1 MGKKKA
7 GNPGLGRSLMKDKQ
21 SKKNRPGTSLLHTS
35 EINDGQD
42 WNRINFQSITEQ
54 THVDEFLATAELAGT
69 EFQAEK
75 LNIKFVRMATQVGM
89 PTEEEKKKIHA
100 AQEAN
105 KEMLS
110 IPRRPP
116 WNVTTTPE
124 ELAEAERSSFL
135 SWRRNLAKLQEVD
148 GITMTPYER
157 NLEFWRQLW
166 RVIERSDVVVQIM
179 DARNPFLF
187 RCEDLEAYVKEVDP
201 NKENLLLVN
210 KSDFLTEAQR
220 EMWAEYFR
228 QQGIQ
233 AVFFSALSGQE
244 LDDIREEEEQ
254 ARNAE
259 TRTSTEDQDRTRLDS
274 ETSEGEETQMSNIEA
289 CRQDLETLT
298 VNLNKQNESV
308 SSPLTPPTETT
319 PAEHTSSSVANP
331 SESPSKFVTSSNLL
345 SRSELIEVFRTIY
358 TKRRLLGKAVTMGLV
373 GYPNVGKS
381 STINCLMQGKKVS
394 VSATPGKTKHFQTLF
409 LTEDIMLCD
418 CPGLVF
424 PAFVTTKQEM
434 IISGILPIDQ
444 MRDEVPPIN
453 LVSSRIP
460 RDVFEGTYGITL
472 PQPMEGEDPNR
483 PPTSEELLNAYGF
496 MRGFMTQRG
505 LPDNPRSARYI
516 LKDFVNGKLLYAHA
530 PPSVPQGEYHIHTI
544 FKMKKNAKQTVLT
557 PQQIATQPFKVRP
570 ETVDRKFFGAA
581 SPQYHIKGIN
591 TGAYKQTSNGPVP
604 GTKQP
609 RQKNFKK
616 REKLRRR
623 FAHLDE

>member
-1 MGKKKA
+1 MGKKN
-7 GNPGLGRSLMKDKQ
+7 GTSSLGRSLMKDRHT
-21 SKKNRPGTSLLHTS
+21 KKNKVGTSLLHTS
-35 EINDGQD
+35 EINDGQE
-42 WNRINFQSITEQ
+42 WNRLNLQSITEQ

-75 LNIKFVRMATQVGM
+75 LNIKFVRPTTQIGM
-89 PTEEEKKKIHA
+89 LTEEEKRKIRA

-105 KEMLS
+105 REMLS

-124 ELAEAERSSFL
+124 QLAEAERSSFL
-135 SWRRNLAKLQEVD
+135 SWRRNLAKLQEVE
-148 GITMTPYER
+148 GITLTPFER

-179 DARNPFLF
+179 DARNPLLF

-220 EMWAEYFR
+220 EMWARYFR
-228 QQGIQ
+228 EEGIK
-233 AVFFSALSGQE
+233 AVFFSALSGEE
-244 LDDIREEEEQ
+244 LDTIREEEEK
-254 ARNAE
+254 ARN
-259 TRTSTEDQDRTRLDS
+259 TMEDQENRRRLDS
-274 ETSEGEETQMSNIEA
+274 ETNESEETQTANIEE
-289 CRQDLETLT
+289 CRQDLEALT
-298 VNLNKQNESV
+298 VNLKKQSV
-308 SSPLTPPTETT
+308 SVPPCQSEGGESNVA
-319 PAEHTSSSVANP
+319 AEDTSSPSSS
-331 SESPSKFVTSSNLL
+331 SESQPSSFVTSSKLL
-345 SRSELIEVFRTIY
+345 SRSELIEVFRTMY
-358 TKRRLLGKAVTMGLV
+358 TKRRLLGRAVTIGLV

-394 VSATPGKTKHFQTLF
+394 VSATPGKTKHFQTLY
-409 LTEDIMLCD
+409 LADDILLCD

-444 MRDEVPPIN
+444 MRDEVAPIN
-453 LVSSRIP
+453 LVTSRIP
-460 RDVFEGTYGITL
+460 RDVLEHTYGITL
-472 PQPMEGEDPNR
+472 PKPLEGEDSNR
-483 PPTSEELLNAYGF
+483 PPTSEELLNSYGF

-505 LPDNPRSARYI
+505 MPDNPRSARYI

-530 PPSVPQGEYHIHTI
+530 PPSVLQAEYHTHTVSQ
-544 FKMKKNAKQTVLT
+544 MKKHRGQMRLT
-557 PQQIATQPFKVRP
+557 PQQIATQPYKVKP
-570 ETVDRKFFGAA
+570 EAIDVKFFGAA
-581 SPQYHIKGIN
+581 TPQYHIKGIN
-591 TGAYKQTSNGPVP
+591 TGGMIQTKNGPVAAR
-604 GTKQP
+604 QP